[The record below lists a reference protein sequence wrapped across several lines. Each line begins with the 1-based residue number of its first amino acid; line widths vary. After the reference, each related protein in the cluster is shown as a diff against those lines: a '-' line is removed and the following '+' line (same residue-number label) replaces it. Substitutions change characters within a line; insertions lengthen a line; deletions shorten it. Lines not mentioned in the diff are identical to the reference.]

1 MIEAAVVSASHG
13 AMGSLLGKLGELLTS
28 EYKLLIKEAKGQ
40 ILFLKAELESMYAFL
55 KKISDKD
62 QPDEQ
67 DKCWAKEVRELSYDI
82 EDSVSEFMLRVER
95 ESGKPRGFKGFI
107 KRSTK
112 LLTTMNIKHEM
123 AKKFEGLKIRVKEA
137 SERHTRYNMGEAAP
151 KPIDTS
157 IDPRLLALHADTAS
171 LVGVQGPRDKLIQLM
186 DEEGVPAHQLKVLSI
201 VGFGGLGKTTL
212 ANEIYRRLEDK
223 FQCRAFVSVSQK
235 PNIMKILRKILSQAG
250 FVAPIGTNKEIW
262 EESDLINELQ
272 KLLLDKRYLIVID
285 DIWDAS
291 AWDIIRCALPENKNG
306 SRVITTTRIEAV
318 ARACC
323 SGDNECVYKMEVL
336 SDQESRSLFFKR
348 IFGSEDTF
356 PSYLNKVST
365 EILKKC
371 GGLPLAIITISS
383 LLASQPNKLKKEQWE
398 YVRNSLCSNFELNT
412 TLEEDYTIDKNELT
426 RQWVA
431 EGFIC
436 KARWTDAEDIG
447 NRYFNELINR
457 SMIQPIDT
465 DYNGEVMS
473 CRVHDMMLD
482 LILQKSREEN
492 FITVT
497 DDIQDMTGHQDKI
510 RRLSLNLEGAINDT
524 AARSVQL
531 SQIRTLVRFGTF
543 SQLLPFKLFKH
554 LRVLQIEISKSP
566 LSGRSLDFTG
576 ICHLFQLRFLKI
588 VAGYHNV
595 VLPSKIGDLQQ
606 LEVFEIDAYI
616 SSSKGTQFDK
626 LPLDI
631 VTLRRLL
638 HLVVPRKVILFEGI
652 ANMKSLCTLRGFDL
666 GNSLDNIKGLRELTN
681 LTNLEI
687 VWGYHLTESRNKTAE
702 RCRELMHALENLWNL
717 KYLHFNSNHFGV
729 RTCLDEWCSVPASFC
744 YLQSFHALFEPL
756 FSRVPRW
763 ICQLHSLYDLVL
775 AVEEVLED
783 DVGKLAEL
791 PFLIHLNLHIY
802 GAPKEKILIRGGSG
816 FPALKHFI
824 VTCSRISCMTFE
836 AGAMSKLQTLKLQFN
851 ARGWD
856 RYGAAPTGIEH
867 LSGLEEI
874 YVRIGGIKAKESNK
888 RAAESA
894 LRDAANMHPGRPI
907 AYISC
912 GTSNRGYA
920 FDDTDDESDETEED
934 GPPPP
939 SNDQGQV
946 CTKP

>member
-323 SGDNECVYKMEVL
+323 SGDNECVYKME
-336 SDQESRSLFFKR
+336 
-348 IFGSEDTF
+348 
-356 PSYLNKVST
+356 
-365 EILKKC
+365 
-371 GGLPLAIITISS
+371 
-383 LLASQPNKLKKEQWE
+383 
-398 YVRNSLCSNFELNT
+398 
-412 TLEEDYTIDKNELT
+412 
-426 RQWVA
+426 
-431 EGFIC
+431 
-436 KARWTDAEDIG
+436 
-447 NRYFNELINR
+447 
-457 SMIQPIDT
+457 
-465 DYNGEVMS
+465 
-473 CRVHDMMLD
+473 
-482 LILQKSREEN
+482 KSREEN

-510 RRLSLNLEGAINDT
+510 RRLSLNLE
-524 AARSVQL
+524 
-531 SQIRTLVRFGTF
+531 
-543 SQLLPFKLFKH
+543 
-554 LRVLQIEISKSP
+554 
-566 LSGRSLDFTG
+566 
-576 ICHLFQLRFLKI
+576 
-588 VAGYHNV
+588 
-595 VLPSKIGDLQQ
+595 
-606 LEVFEIDAYI
+606 
-616 SSSKGTQFDK
+616 
-626 LPLDI
+626 
-631 VTLRRLL
+631 
-638 HLVVPRKVILFEGI
+638 
-652 ANMKSLCTLRGFDL
+652 
-666 GNSLDNIKGLRELTN
+666 
-681 LTNLEI
+681 
-687 VWGYHLTESRNKTAE
+687 
-702 RCRELMHALENLWNL
+702 
-717 KYLHFNSNHFGV
+717 
-729 RTCLDEWCSVPASFC
+729 VPASFC

-946 CTKP
+946 KPSLIVETLSLSSGSTAVAAVVVFLSLDAHALMSPNEHFAPKL